1 MISSLKKLEA
11 DDDDMEHFSTQA
23 SKRLALKMARDL
35 ERLDAEKAARMPED
49 RQLLSVPADGWL
61 SGPGRKVNVA

>member
-11 DDDDMEHFSTQA
+11 DDEEMEHFSNEA

-35 ERLDAEKAARMPED
+35 ERKEAEKAASMPED

>member
-11 DDDDMEHFSTQA
+11 DDDDME
-23 SKRLALKMARDL
+23 L
-35 ERLDAEKAARMPED
+35 ERLDAEKAASMPED